1 MLWARVFYELV
12 LILTRGKVD
21 IFASTKCKLGWF
33 VTYFCATY
41 SSALLIILSIEKF
54 IALYFPFRSRIICTL
69 PIARKVVFI
78 TASMYAIFNAQYLF
92 ILVHRSGS
100 CYFKAPVIFLD
111 AKVIPILY
119 SFGPFAIMLIFNFA
133 IICKLTVA
141 KWRNTP
147 GVSGSINQAMSKS
160 AVRGTAMLLTVSFAF
175 IILTGP
181 FAIALT
187 TARKIA
193 SNIDIILR
201 SLAMLNYAINSV
213 LYCISGSRF
222 RNELKKT
229 ICFCKQNSDHNSLSR
244 NSPASLPHVNIST
257 LT

>member
-1 MLWARVFYELV
+1 MLWARPFRELV
-12 LILTRGKVD
+12 RILTRGKVD
-21 IFASTKCKLGWF
+21 VFASAKCKLWWF
-33 VTYFCATY
+33 VNFFCATY

-54 IALYFPFRSRIICTL
+54 IVLYFPFRSRVICTL

-92 ILVHRSGS
+92 IYVHRSGS
-100 CYFKAPVIFLD
+100 CYLKAPVKYFIFLD
-111 AKVIPILY
+111 TKVIPILY

-141 KWRNTP
+141 KWRNTS
-147 GVSGSINQAMSKS
+147 GVSGSIDQAMSKS

-181 FAIALT
+181 YAIALT
-187 TARKIA
+187 TRKIA
-193 SNIDIILR
+193 SNIDIILGL
-201 SLAMLNYAINSV
+201 LAMLNYAINSV

-222 RNELKKT
+222 RNELKKPFVFVSKIQIIT
-229 ICFCKQNSDHNSLSR
+229 H
-244 NSPASLPHVNIST
+244 
-257 LT
+257 